1 MQVDAISA
9 DWAAQAGLPQHVV
22 QMVANFPNTLHPM
35 SQFSAAITAMQ
46 LESKFARAYADGL
59 NKTQYWEVSA

>member
-1 MQVDAISA
+1 
-9 DWAAQAGLPQHVV
+9 
-22 QMVANFPNTLHPM
+22 MVANFPDSLHPM

-59 NKTQYWEVSA
+59 NKTKYWEVIVLYIQ